1 MEKGILACNEGKEL
15 FMRVWPIVSSWRK
28 EQFMRKCVMAGGQ
41 FVRGWWGVWV
51 DAVQVPAPPLV
62 DSSDEE
68 PPPLVDSS
76 DEEGMVECAAQAQG
90 DVNAKICIPGNKK
103 KTKNNK

>member
-28 EQFMRKCVMAGGQ
+28 EQFMRKCVMAKEQ
-41 FVRGWWGVWV
+41 FMRKWWSIWV
-51 DAVQVPAPPLV
+51 DAARIYPPPLV

-68 PPPLVDSS
+68 PPPLVWVSSSDSS
-76 DEEGMVECAAQAQG
+76 DDEEEEFF
-90 DVNAKICIPGNKK
+90 
-103 KTKNNK
+103 

>member
-28 EQFMRKCVMAGGQ
+28 EQFMRKCVMAIM
-41 FVRGWWGVWV
+41 RKWWSIWV
-51 DAVQVPAPPLV
+51 DAARIYPPPLM

-68 PPPLVDSS
+68 PPPQVWVSSSDSS
-76 DEEGMVECAAQAQG
+76 DDEEEEFF
-90 DVNAKICIPGNKK
+90 
-103 KTKNNK
+103 